1 MNQEYT
7 ARGIAKYAGA
17 FIVWMIGS
25 GFASGQETLQ
35 FFTSY
40 GLASYTAIGFNFI
53 GTLFF
58 GVVFVETGYRN
69 RELSPLQPF
78 SLLLRES
85 GRPVLFRSDRRY
97 CVFADGGFNLGC
109 GSHPA
114 GILWSEPPRRVVVD
128 GGSSF
133 GCVPLWV

>member
-17 FIVWMIGS
+17 FIAWMIGS

-40 GLASYTAIGFNFI
+40 GLASYTAIGLNFI

-58 GVVFVETGYRN
+58 GVVLWRRGIGTGS
-69 RELSPLQPF
+69 SPPSTIF
-78 SLLLRES
+78 FTS
-85 GRPVLFRSDRRY
+85 
-97 CVFADGGFNLGC
+97 
-109 GSHPA
+109 A
-114 GILWSEPPRRVVVD
+114 GI
-128 GGSSF
+128 GQAGSIP
-133 GCVPLWV
+133 V

>member
-17 FIVWMIGS
+17 FIAWMIGS

-40 GLASYTAIGFNFI
+40 GLASYTAIGLNFI

-69 RELSPLQPF
+69 RELSPSTIF
-78 SLLLRES
+78 FTS
-85 GRPVLFRSDRRY
+85 
-97 CVFADGGFNLGC
+97 
-109 GSHPA
+109 A
-114 GILWSEPPRRVVVD
+114 GI
-128 GGSSF
+128 GQAGSIP
-133 GCVPLWV
+133 V